1 MNNIGSDGLPLMG
14 GGDWNDGMNKVGIE
28 GQGTSVWLGFFTYML
43 LRDFINVC
51 DSYNIIVDKKNYNK
65 FLCNLKDSLNNNAW
79 DGEYYARAFFDNGYI
94 LGSKTSEE
102 CQIDLISQS
111 FSILSEVIPFEK
123 IGTVIKSVEDILVDK
138 DLRIIKLLSTPFKSS
153 KNIPGYIMDYPQG
166 IRENGGQ
173 YTHSV
178 AWYIMALIKCGYV
191 DRAYQYYQMINP
203 VNRTDTKEKVDKYCI
218 EPYVIAADI
227 YSNLK
232 YPARGGWSWYTGSAG
247 WFYNVGLTKILGFT
261 KEDNYLRI
269 EPNTPSEWKN
279 YEIEYRYMDTLYK
292 IKVNLNKEKNSIMVD
307 GESVNSNSIK
317 LKNDKRIH
325 AVIINIKGG
334 K

>member
-1 MNNIGSDGLPLMG
+1 M
-14 GGDWNDGMNKVGIE
+14 VR
-28 GQGTSVWLGFFTYML
+28 VLGFFGYL
-43 LRDFINVC
+43 LIKDFMDIC
-51 DSYNIIVDKKNYNK
+51 DTYNISIDKKNYSK
-65 FLCNLKDSLNNNAW
+65 FLNNLKNSLNNNAW
-79 DGEYYARAFFDNGYI
+79 DGEYYIRAFFDNEDK
-94 LGSKTSEE
+94 LGSKLCDE

-111 FSILSEVIPFEK
+111 FSILSEVVPFDR
-123 IGTVIKSVEDILVDK
+123 IGTVIKSVEDNLVDK
-138 DLRIIKLLSTPFKSS
+138 NLKIIKLLTPPFKET
-153 KNIPGYIMDYPQG
+153 KNIPGYIMDYPKG

-173 YTHSV
+173 YTHSA
-178 AWYIMALIKCGYV
+178 AWYIMALIKVGYI

-203 VNRTDTKEKVDKYCI
+203 VNRTQTKEAVEKYCI

-227 YSNLK
+227 YSNFK

-247 WFYNVGLTKILGFT
+247 WFYNVGLTKILGFI

-269 EPNTPSEWKN
+269 EPNVSSEWKD
-279 YEIEYRYMDTLYK
+279 YELEYKYMDTLYK
-292 IKVNLNKEKNSIMVD
+292 IKVNLNKDKNSIMVD

-334 K
+334 R